1 MLVFSA
7 IYTTFSGKFSLLKR
21 NRSLSI
27 LAEGAVLLVY
37 GCKEKT
43 LLVSF
48 SLILLYFLII
58 FLPFLITI
66 PL

>member
-37 GCKEKT
+37 GCKEKPH
-43 LLVSF
+43 LVSF
-48 SLILLYFLII
+48 PSILLYFLII
-58 FLPFLITI
+58 FFPFLITI

>member
-37 GCKEKT
+37 GCKEKPH
-43 LLVSF
+43 LVSF
-48 SLILLYFLII
+48 PLILLY
-58 FLPFLITI
+58 
-66 PL
+66 

>member
-43 LLVSF
+43 LLASF
-48 SLILLYFLII
+48 SLVLLYFLII